1 MHFSIMKPI
10 CEVPFKGCSCVA
22 RHWIKFFNH
31 LETAVA
37 PGPLHIS
44 LCNTIALYA
53 SLFKLNTFSIYSNWQ
68 QSDSETLR
76 VATNSGNRPLGR
88 IVTNQLEH
96 SSRCL
101 AGVGFPC
108 LEPLPLPLGKHSLD
122 TWLAQHGVGPILRTP

>member
-1 MHFSIMKPI
+1 MKPI

-37 PGPLHIS
+37 PGPLHVG
-44 LCNTIALYA
+44 LCSTIAVYA

-68 QSDSETLR
+68 QSDSEALR
-76 VATNSGNRPLGR
+76 VATNGGNRPLGR

-101 AGVGFPC
+101 AGIGFPC
-108 LEPLPLPLGKHSLD
+108 LEPLPFPLGKHSLD
-122 TWLAQHGVGPILRTP
+122 TWLAQHGVGPILRTPQL